1 MVVQTE
7 IFKIKKDKVKCEKC
21 EYKCQK
27 ESVLRKHTETKH
39 VDQGYKEKPINS
51 NNLQDSDKVKLDKRQ
66 DKEEISLTQRV
77 KDVNKSFV
85 FSESMLDE
93 N

>member
-1 MVVQTE
+1 M
-7 IFKIKKDKVKCEKC
+7 
-21 EYKCQK
+21 
-27 ESVLRKHTETKH
+27 
-39 VDQGYKEKPINS
+39 DQGYKEKPINS

-66 DKEEISLTQRV
+66 EKEELSLTQRV

-93 N
+93 FLLSLWFTLVTGIVTDVANSVFE